1 MIIIFTVNIPANK
14 TNTPNQPC
22 PQCQVPDQVY
32 KISVIYLESSTRL
45 NYADELGQPE
55 LDRLLDD
62 LCPEISDC
70 SERDHLARQF
80 AQVFAPPGAAP
91 ATPSRLHPDLMFG
104 IFLLLLLVMVFQI
117 ERSQPEALTTALG
130 LLLAGILAY
139 LLGRRWILRRFRS
152 GQAQSA
158 EMRIESAL
166 KRWGQLY
173 FCSRDRVIFHPDE
186 NQPVP
191 LEQFQTYLHES

>member
-1 MIIIFTVNIPANK
+1 MNNPPDE
-14 TNTPNQPC
+14 TNSPNHSC
-22 PQCQVPDQVY
+22 PQCQDSDQVY
-32 KISVIYLESSTRL
+32 KVSEIYLESSTRL
-45 NYADELGQPE
+45 TYSDELGQPE

-91 ATPSRLHPDLMFG
+91 AAPNRLHPDLMFG

-117 ERSQPEALTTALG
+117 ARAQPGALPAALG
-130 LLLAGILAY
+130 LLLVGILAY
-139 LLGRRWILRRFRS
+139 LLGRRLILKRFRA
-152 GQAQSA
+152 GQAQTA
-158 EMRIESAL
+158 AQRVESSV

-173 FCSRDRVIFHPDE
+173 FCSRDQVVFHPEE
-186 NQPVP
+186 NKPVP
-191 LEQFQTYLHES
+191 LEQFQTYLNEP

>member
-1 MIIIFTVNIPANK
+1 M
-14 TNTPNQPC
+14 
-22 PQCQVPDQVY
+22 
-32 KISVIYLESSTRL
+32 IYLESSTRL
-45 NYADELGQPE
+45 TYSDELGQPE

-91 ATPSRLHPDLMFG
+91 AAPSRLHPDVMFG
-104 IFLLLLLVMVFQI
+104 IFLLLLVVMVFQI
-117 ERSQPEALTTALG
+117 ARVQPGALPAALG
-130 LLLAGILAY
+130 MLLAGILVY
-139 LLGRRWILRRFRS
+139 LLGRRLILNRFQA
-152 GQAQSA
+152 GQARSDA
-158 EMRIESAL
+158 RRVETAV

-173 FCSRDRVIFHPDE
+173 FCSRDRVVFHPQE

-191 LEQFQTYLHES
+191 LEQFQAYLNES

>member
-1 MIIIFTVNIPANK
+1 M
-14 TNTPNQPC
+14 
-22 PQCQVPDQVY
+22 
-32 KISVIYLESSTRL
+32 IYLESSTRL
-45 NYADELGQPE
+45 SYADELGQPE

-80 AQVFAPPGAAP
+80 AQVFAPPGAPAS
-91 ATPSRLHPDLMFG
+91 ATPSRLHPDQMFG

-117 ERSQPEALTTALG
+117 ARAQPASLAPALW

-139 LLGRRWILRRFRS
+139 LLGRRLILRRFQA

-158 EMRIESAL
+158 AQRIETAV
-166 KRWGQLY
+166 KRWGELY
-173 FCSRDRVIFHPDE
+173 FCSRDRMVFHPDE
-186 NQPVP
+186 MRLIPPDQIHAF
-191 LEQFQTYLHES
+191 LEET

>member
-1 MIIIFTVNIPANK
+1 MNIPTDK
-14 TNTPNQPC
+14 TNTPSQPC

-32 KISVIYLESSTRL
+32 KVSAIYLESTTRL
-45 NYADELGQPE
+45 TYSDELGQPD

-91 ATPSRLHPDLMFG
+91 AAPSRLHPDLMFG
-104 IFLLLLLVMVFQI
+104 IFLLLLLVLVFQI
-117 ERSQPEALTTALG
+117 ARAQPESLSVALG

-139 LLGRRWILRRFRS
+139 LLGRRWILRRFQA

-158 EMRIESAL
+158 AQQAETAV

-173 FCSRDRVIFHPDE
+173 FCSRDRVIFHPEE

-191 LEQFQTYLHES
+191 LDQFQAYLNES